1 MMLMP
6 GIKLDI
12 AFLCISELAEA
23 GGFEN
28 IDKLF
33 FEVNLE
39 AFALGVL
46 LSALYSW
53 RGSLY
58 LRGYVPKNSSVFI
71 FFSND

>member
-46 LSALYSW
+46 LSA
-53 RGSLY
+53 
-58 LRGYVPKNSSVFI
+58 
-71 FFSND
+71 FSRIK